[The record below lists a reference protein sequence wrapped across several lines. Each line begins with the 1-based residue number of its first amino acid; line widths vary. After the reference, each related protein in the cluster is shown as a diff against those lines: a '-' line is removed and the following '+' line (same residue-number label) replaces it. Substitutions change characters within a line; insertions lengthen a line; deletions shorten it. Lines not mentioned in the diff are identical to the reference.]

1 MAIPKPKQANK
12 TPPAPKNA
20 EMDKRLRQITV
31 RVMEE
36 LKRPDAIPSQIIYRA
51 LEEARHLG

>member
-1 MAIPKPKQANK
+1 MANNKQAQINRA
-12 TPPAPKNA
+12 APKKP

-31 RVMEE
+31 RVLEE

-51 LEEARHLG
+51 LEEARNLG

>member
-1 MAIPKPKQANK
+1 MAIPKQANK
-12 TPPAPKNA
+12 TPPAPKHA
-20 EMDKRLRQITV
+20 EMDKRLRQITA

-51 LEEARHLG
+51 LEEARQLG